1 MSLSRDEAREVAAV
15 AIAFTIVLRWI
26 AGVFQAIDE
35 LTGQFTLRSVLGRF
49 TAPVGATMGM
59 LTLALALLIVLSP
72 AGSIEKRTFKFAEWL
87 GAACAV
93 FGVLSVLNSLV
104 FGFGSIIGRV
114 WFAALNGF
122 AAVIL
127 GAAAWWILSSFDAER
142 SG

>member
-15 AIAFTIVLRWI
+15 AIGLTIALRWI

-35 LTGQFTLRSVLGRF
+35 IGGQWTVRSVLGRF
-49 TAPVGATMGM
+49 LAPVGATMGM

-72 AGSIEKRTFKFAEWL
+72 TGSIEKRTFTFAEWL
-87 GAACAV
+87 AAACAGL
-93 FGVLSVLNSLV
+93 GVVSVLNSLV
-104 FGFGSIIGRV
+104 FGFGSAIGRI

-127 GAAAWWILSSFDAER
+127 GAAAWWILSNFESR
-142 SG
+142 R

>member
-15 AIAFTIVLRWI
+15 AIALTIVLRWI
-26 AGVFQAIDE
+26 SGLFQAIEE
-35 LTGQFTLRSVLGRF
+35 LLGPFTVRSVFGRF
-49 TAPVGATMGM
+49 ISTVGATMGI

-72 AGSIEKRTFKFAEWL
+72 AGSIDRRTFKFAEWL
-87 GAACAV
+87 GAACAG
-93 FGVLSVLNSLV
+93 FGVLSVLNGLV
-104 FGFGSIIGRV
+104 FGAGSLIGRI
-114 WFAALNGF
+114 WFALFNGF